1 MKQGTKAKQREK
13 LSRERVVEA
22 ALRIMDAE
30 GLDAVTMRR
39 VGRELEVE
47 AMSLYNHVRDKD
59 DLLDGIREHVL
70 SLFVDPGS
78 EGPWEERARRAARTW
93 RQVLSSHPNT
103 LVLMSESKGP
113 GMTPASIRPTE
124 ITLRL
129 LRETGLPEDD
139 AVKAFCAFG
148 GFIIGFVM
156 FEIGMTH
163 STGTRVPETPVS
175 EQLTTAQLT
184 AALPADE
191 FPCFMAS
198 LPFLMQGDIDQRF
211 EYGLDLL
218 LTGLRAK
225 AQLPDRSE
233 AN

>member
-1 MKQGTKAKQREK
+1 MEQRTGGKQREK
-13 LSRERVVEA
+13 LSHDRVVEA
-22 ALRIMDAE
+22 ALRIMDTE

-39 VGRELEVE
+39 VGRELGVE

-70 SLFVDPGS
+70 SLFIDPGT

-93 RQVLSSHPNT
+93 RQVLRSHPNT

-113 GMTPASIRPTE
+113 GMTPGAIRPTE

-129 LRETGLPEDD
+129 LRETGLCEDD

-163 STGTRVPETPVS
+163 SAGSRVAGTSTPE
-175 EQLTTAQLT
+175 QLT

-191 FPCFMAS
+191 FPCYMSS
-198 LPFLMQGDIDQRF
+198 LPYLMQGDIDQRF

-225 AQLPDRSE
+225 AQAPSGSE

>member
-1 MKQGTKAKQREK
+1 MKPGTDTKQREK
-13 LSRERVVEA
+13 LSRDRVVEA

-39 VGRELEVE
+39 VGRELGVE

-70 SLFVDPGS
+70 SLFVDPGT
-78 EGPWEERARRAARTW
+78 EGPWEERARSAARTW
-93 RQVLSSHPNT
+93 RQVLRSHPNT
-103 LVLMSESKGP
+103 LVLISESKAT
-113 GMTPASIRPTE
+113 MTPGAIRPTE

-129 LRETGLPEDD
+129 LRETGLPEDE
-139 AVKAFCAFG
+139 AVKVFCAFG

-156 FEIGMTH
+156 FEVGMTP
-163 STGTRVPETPVS
+163 SIGTSAAEAPTPE
-175 EQLTTAQLT
+175 QIT

-191 FPCFMAS
+191 FPCFLAA
-198 LPFLMQGDIDQRF
+198 LPCLMHDDLDQRF

-218 LTGLRAK
+218 LDGLRARTG
-225 AQLPDRSE
+225 AF
-233 AN
+233 N

>member
-1 MKQGTKAKQREK
+1 MEQATGTKDREK
-13 LSRERVVEA
+13 LSRDRVVEA

-39 VGRELEVE
+39 VGRELGVE
-47 AMSLYNHVRDKD
+47 AMSLYNHVLDKD
-59 DLLDGIREHVL
+59 DLLEGIREHVL
-70 SLFVDPGS
+70 SMFTDPGT
-78 EGPWEERARRAARTW
+78 EGPWEERARQAARTW
-93 RQVLSSHPNT
+93 RQVLRSHPNT
-103 LVLMSESKGP
+103 LILMSESKGP
-113 GMTPASIRPTE
+113 GMTPGAIRPTE

-163 STGTRVPETPVS
+163 STGTSAAEAPTPE
-175 EQLTTAQLT
+175 QLT

-191 FPCFMAS
+191 FPCFMSS
-198 LPFLMQGDIDQRF
+198 LPYLMQGDIDQRF

-225 AQLPDRSE
+225 AQVPDGSG
-233 AN
+233 AD

>member
-1 MKQGTKAKQREK
+1 MEQAAGTKHREK
-13 LSRERVVEA
+13 LSRDRVVEA
-22 ALRIMDAE
+22 ALRIMDTE

-39 VGRELEVE
+39 VGRELGVE

-70 SLFVDPGS
+70 SLFMDPGT
-78 EGPWEERARRAARTW
+78 EGPWEERARQAARTW
-93 RQVLSSHPNT
+93 RQVLRTHPNT
-103 LVLMSESKGP
+103 LVLISESKGP
-113 GMTPASIRPTE
+113 GMTPGAIRPTE

-129 LRETGLPEDD
+129 LGETGLPEGD

-163 STGTRVPETPVS
+163 STGTSSAETPTP
-175 EQLTTAQLT
+175 EQLT

-198 LPFLMQGDIDQRF
+198 LPYLMQGDIDQRF

-225 AQLPDRSE
+225 AQALH
-233 AN
+233 

>member
-1 MKQGTKAKQREK
+1 MKQETGTTQREK
-13 LSRERVVEA
+13 LSRDRVVEA
-22 ALRIMDAE
+22 ALRIMDME

-39 VGRELEVE
+39 VGRELGVE

-70 SLFVDPGS
+70 SLFMDPGT
-78 EGPWEERARRAARTW
+78 EGPWEERARKAARTW
-93 RQVLSSHPNT
+93 RQVLRSHPNT
-103 LVLMSESKGP
+103 LVLISESKGP
-113 GMTPASIRPTE
+113 GMTPGAIRPTE

-156 FEIGMTH
+156 FEVGMTRATEA
-163 STGTRVPETPVS
+163 SVAESPTPE
-175 EQLTTAQLT
+175 QLT

-198 LPFLMQGDIDQRF
+198 LPYLMQGDIDQRF

-225 AQLPDRSE
+225 AQTSNGSE
-233 AN
+233 AV

>member
-1 MKQGTKAKQREK
+1 MMEQGTGTKQREK
-13 LSRERVVEA
+13 LSRDRVVEA
-22 ALRIMDAE
+22 ALRIMDTE
-30 GLDAVTMRR
+30 GLDALTMRR
-39 VGRELEVE
+39 VGRELGVE

-70 SLFVDPGS
+70 SQFVDPGI
-78 EGPWEERARRAARTW
+78 EGPWEERARNAARTW
-93 RQVLSSHPNT
+93 REVLRSHPNT
-103 LVLMSESKGP
+103 LVLISESKDS
-113 GMTPASIRPTE
+113 GMTPGAIRPTE

-156 FEIGMTH
+156 IEVGMTR
-163 STGTRVPETPVS
+163 STETSASEAPTP
-175 EQLTTAQLT
+175 EQL
-184 AALPADE
+184 AAAIPADE
-191 FPCFMAS
+191 FPCFCAS
-198 LPFLMQGDIDQRF
+198 LPYLMQGDIDQRF

-225 AQLPDRSE
+225 AQGSD
-233 AN
+233 

>member
-1 MKQGTKAKQREK
+1 MEQGTGTKQREK
-13 LSRERVVEA
+13 LSHDRVVEA

-39 VGRELEVE
+39 VGRELGVE

-59 DLLDGIREHVL
+59 DLLDGIRGYVL
-70 SLFVDPGS
+70 SLFVDPGT
-78 EGPWEERARRAARTW
+78 EGPWEERARNAARTW
-93 RQVLSSHPNT
+93 REVLRSHPNT
-103 LVLMSESKGP
+103 IVLMSESKGS
-113 GMTPASIRPTE
+113 GMTPGEIRPTE

-163 STGTRVPETPVS
+163 STGTNAAETPTP
-175 EQLTTAQLT
+175 EQLT
-184 AALPADE
+184 AALPVDE
-191 FPCFMAS
+191 FPCFVAS
-198 LPFLMQGDIDQRF
+198 LPYLMQGDIDQRF

-225 AQLPDRSE
+225 AQAPTGSKAD
-233 AN
+233 